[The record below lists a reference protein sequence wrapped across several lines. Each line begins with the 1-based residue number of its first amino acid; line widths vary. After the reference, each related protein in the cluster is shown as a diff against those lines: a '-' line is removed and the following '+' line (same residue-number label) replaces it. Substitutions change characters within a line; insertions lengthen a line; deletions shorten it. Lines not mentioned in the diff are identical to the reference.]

1 VNPKSNGA
9 FSVNVVL
16 QKIPR
21 TFRLLALVLA
31 AQLLFF
37 SLLRILFWAYFNSPD
52 DPLASS
58 EILQAF
64 YIGLKFDLRV
74 ILLLNLPLLLLSWWR
89 PLGYFSASGRR
100 LFLIYQSLAFAL
112 LLLVQM
118 FQFGYYAYL
127 KQPLDATIFRFAENA
142 ALSLQMVWQTYPVL
156 WLSLLLAALVGLHAY
171 FLRTAHSRVAVVS
184 VAPRNRK
191 QGFAIV
197 SLLGFLVLFAIY
209 GKLSHYPLRWSDAY
223 FSTHPF
229 TAAIAVNPAYQLL
242 ETYKNK
248 DDSFDRQV
256 LFDNYP
262 LLVDYLGIDQ
272 PDAEH
277 LNFTRPRETHA
288 PLAAKRPNIV
298 MVFLESFASYK
309 SSVSGNPLRP
319 TPAIE
324 QLAQQGLYFDNYF
337 VPHTGTARSVFT
349 AITGFPDIEVND
361 TSTRNPL
368 IVRQH
373 SIISDFK
380 DYQYLY
386 FLGGSASWGN
396 IRGLLSASI
405 SGLQIFEEGSYKA
418 PDVDVWGVS
427 DIDLFDEAN
436 QILAAK
442 SVEKPFVAIIQ
453 TSGNHRPYTIPE
465 NNHGFKLTDYSDAE
479 VKKHGFE
486 SKTEYESFRFMD
498 HSVGFFIEQ
507 AKKSAYFANTIFV
520 FFGDHGISA
529 STGDHV
535 SSSEQQLGLQSL
547 RVPLIMYA
555 PQLIAPRVDHRI
567 VSEVDLLPSI
577 AGLAAERFTNTA
589 LGRNVF
595 DPRFD
600 QSRVAITVEH
610 HSDLTLGLLDG
621 EFYYRKRLAV
631 DQEQFYKINNAN
643 PREDVAAQY
652 PEQQAKFKQ
661 LLDVLYQFVKYQRHH
676 NPPLTDGKLAARAAD

>member
-1 VNPKSNGA
+1 VGA
-9 FSVNVVL
+9 SRAKNVL

-21 TFRLLALVLA
+21 TFRLLALLVA
-31 AQLLFF
+31 AQLVFF
-37 SLLRILFWAYFNSPD
+37 SLIRVLFWAYFSSPD

-89 PLGYFSASGRR
+89 PFAYFSGSGRR
-100 LFLIYQSLAFAL
+100 IFFVYQSLGFAL
-112 LLLVQM
+112 LLLLQM

-142 ALSLQMVWQTYPVL
+142 ALSLQMVWQSYPVL
-156 WLSLLLAALVGLHAY
+156 WLSLLLLAMVAANGY
-171 FLRTAHSRVAVVS
+171 FVRFAHVRVERVK
-184 VAPRNRK
+184 VAPRSRK

-197 SLLGFLVLFAIY
+197 SLLGFLLLFAMY
-209 GKLSHYPLRWSDAY
+209 GKFSHYPLRWSDAY

-229 TAAIAVNPAYQLL
+229 TAAIAVNPAYQLM

-248 DDSFDRQV
+248 DVSFDKQV
-256 LFDNYP
+256 LRDNYG
-262 LLVDYLGIDQ
+262 LLTEYLGIDK
-272 PDAEH
+272 PDAEN
-277 LNFTRPRETHA
+277 LNFTRVRETHA
-288 PLAAKRPNIV
+288 ALAEKRPNIV

-309 SSVSGNPLRP
+309 SSLSGNPLHP
-319 TPAIE
+319 TPAVE

-349 AITGFPDIEVND
+349 AITGLPDVEVND

-368 IVRQH
+368 IARQH

-380 DYQYLY
+380 DYQYMY

-396 IRGLLSASI
+396 IRGLLSSSI
-405 SGLQIFEEGSYKA
+405 NGLQIYEEGSYKA
-418 PDVDVWGVS
+418 PNVDVWGVS

-442 SVEKPFVAIIQ
+442 ATDKPFFAIIQ
-453 TSGNHRPYTIPE
+453 TSGNHRPYTIPDK
-465 NNHGFKLTDYSDAE
+465 NHGFKLSEYDNSE
-479 VKKHGFE
+479 VIKHGFE

-498 HSVGFFIEQ
+498 HSVGYFIEQ

-520 FFGDHGISA
+520 FYGDHGISA
-529 STGDHV
+529 NTGDHV
-535 SSSEQQLGLQSL
+535 PASEQQLGLQSL
-547 RVPLIMYA
+547 RVPLIFYA
-555 PQLIAPRVDHRI
+555 PQLLQPRVDHRV
-567 VSEVDLLPSI
+567 VSEVDLLPSV
-577 AGLAAERFTNTA
+577 AGLAAPRFTNTT

-600 QSRVAITVEH
+600 NLRMAVTVQH
-610 HSDLTLGLLDG
+610 DGSDLTLGLLDG
-621 EFYYRKRLAV
+621 NFYYR
-631 DQEQFYKINNAN
+631 DQAPMHQEHFYKIDNPK
-643 PREDVAAQY
+643 PREDVTQQY
-652 PEQQAKFKQ
+652 PQQKAKFRQ
-661 LLDVLYQFVKYQRHH
+661 LLNALFQFVQYQRYN
-676 NPPLTDGKLAARAAD
+676 NPPLTSSDRIAQVAN